1 MAVDATSGYLFCS
14 AWMVMKLVSGG
25 NLIAAITNESLNN
38 TVYIEF

>member
-1 MAVDATSGYLFCS
+1 MAVDGTSGYLFCS
-14 AWMVMKLVSGG
+14 TWMVKKLVRGG